1 MTVIYETKETAL
13 ANGRQRIIYLAGP
26 YTHGDP
32 QIREQRYNIITSVA
46 ADLISQGYIVFSP
59 LTMTHPIDKLLA
71 SKDATLGSDY
81 WVKFDE
87 AFMEFCSEIVVLML
101 DGWEKSSGVARELDY
116 FRDRGRP
123 VHWLQ
128 YSGDTG
134 TRSKLE
140 FR

>member
-59 LTMTHPIDKLLA
+59 LTMTHPCLPLRTRPWAQTTGLNSMKLL
-71 SKDATLGSDY
+71 
-81 WVKFDE
+81 W
-87 AFMEFCSEIVVLML
+87 
-101 DGWEKSSGVARELDY
+101 SSA
-116 FRDRGRP
+116 
-123 VHWLQ
+123 Q
-128 YSGDTG
+128 
-134 TRSKLE
+134 RSWS
-140 FR
+140 